1 MSEHRHPVLLR
12 RDSRVSTIELFFD
25 LVYVFAITQLA
36 RTLVDHL
43 TVLGAVQTAVLLA
56 MVWQVWVYTTWTS
69 NYLDTSRDSFR
80 VMLLLLM
87 LASLVLSGGLTEAF
101 GARGLLVASAYL
113 AMQVGRGTF
122 MIVALRGTPLR
133 RTFLR
138 IVPWTAATSVLV
150 LVGATLDPGW
160 RLGLWAAA
168 IAIDHV
174 SSAAGFPVPGLGRS
188 TTREWTIDGSHF
200 AERCQ
205 AFVLIALGEAVVVVG
220 GRMAVV
226 DAASA
231 AQMAAFGVAFATS
244 VGLWWVYFDRAAED
258 SARVIASSTDPGRLA
273 RDAFHWIHPL
283 IVGGIIVASAA
294 DVVLV
299 GGPTARGSA
308 TVGWLTLGG
317 VALFLAG
324 HAAFKA
330 VVWRLVSWPRVV
342 GAALCLALVPV
353 APHVSVLSLA
363 VVALA
368 VVVAVAVADRTVGRR
383 AAAS

>member
-101 GARGLLVASAYL
+101 GARSLLVASAYL

-122 MIVALRGTPLR
+122 MIVALRGTALR

-160 RLGLWAAA
+160 RLGFWAAA

-273 RDAFHWIHPL
+273 RDAFHWVHPL

-294 DVVLV
+294 DELLL
-299 GGPTARGSA
+299 GGPTAASSA
-308 TVGWLTLGG
+308 EVGWLVLGG
-317 VALFLAG
+317 IALFLAG

-342 GAALCLALVPV
+342 GAAVCLALLPL
-353 APHVSVLSLA
+353 APHVTVLALA
-363 VVALA
+363 AVALV
-368 VVVAVAVADRTVGRR
+368 VVVAVAVADRTLRR
-383 AAAS
+383 PAA